1 MMTDFQ
7 DFAHQ
12 VGLHTMDMSSP
23 ALPMP
28 QLNRASLVSITDKDF
43 PVVWK
48 PSAICPPN
56 RFLVMGGGTA
66 SI

>member
-1 MMTDFQ
+1 MMTDFH

-28 QLNRASLVSITDKDF
+28 QLNREYPTVTSYAPRHHRLLQAALMTH
-43 PVVWK
+43 PH
-48 PSAICPPN
+48 PSELRQPS
-56 RFLVMGGGTA
+56 T
-66 SI
+66 

>member
-28 QLNRASLVSITDKDF
+28 QLNREPPPPAVVSQLRLCDVVKLPASRTLLH
-43 PVVWK
+43 K
-48 PSAICPPN
+48 PQP
-56 RFLVMGGGTA
+56 RFGL
-66 SI
+66 